1 MANVWG
7 TLRICQLC
15 IVKKKITVMLAFKV
29 MGKTEKGLVD
39 SVLDG
44 YTLLPVSCFSS
55 ASCVDQS

>member
-1 MANVWG
+1 
-7 TLRICQLC
+7 
-15 IVKKKITVMLAFKV
+15 MLAFKV